1 MMILNPE
8 IISTFEKFTFR
19 PSSHKLDQNGLGP
32 PEKKKGKNK
41 TPFTNIKIVIMFSQ
55 ELIYVSH

>member
-32 PEKKKGKNK
+32 PEKKKEKRK
-41 TPFTNIKIVIMFSQ
+41 RHSPT
-55 ELIYVSH
+55 